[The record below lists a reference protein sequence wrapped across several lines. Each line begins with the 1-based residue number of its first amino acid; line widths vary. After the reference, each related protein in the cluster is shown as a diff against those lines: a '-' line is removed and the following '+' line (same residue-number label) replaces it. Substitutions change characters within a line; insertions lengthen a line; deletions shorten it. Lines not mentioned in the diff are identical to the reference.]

1 MRRLSSWRIG
11 LILLVGI
18 LSAANAAT
26 PGRERGATSQV
37 RIEGFD
43 PLIPTLR
50 KWYVPQDLYNFYNW
64 GGYKYTNYAKEP
76 YERYVSTQ
84 LEGLGQ
90 YDIFGNWV
98 TRGWRI
104 YEWRQQQPLAFGSTV
119 FKDSRFSSWFQN
131 LVVASDAKG
140 QYYTS
145 LTIGDRIRSTLTP
158 LTFSRSRFNG
168 VQWDFQSD
176 KYSGT
181 VLLSRVSEPV
191 RVVQGSNRVQDTDYT
206 NFMGLRG
213 TAQVGDFINI
223 GATLV
228 NTNFGSSSS
237 NFSENSR
244 KGLLTSS
251 QNSGNVTEIVIR
263 IVDDSPGD
271 ESGALFFSADMIV
284 DNEIVAITP
293 TIEGGRQREG
303 FLEALE
309 EAPILLRYRVPDP
322 LVVEKVSFAMVLS
335 NDYRVDVTSNLQTN
349 LNGQPIFLPVA
360 RAEGNVRDN
369 TNQRVVRFDY
379 GLPSGNQITSVDLQI
394 EDIWGM
400 EVRGEFARNAQ
411 YQRYPN
417 INIQKLSNLTLSQQE
432 ADAWFLNATKR
443 TGRYFSYGEVFSM
456 DHNYTTR
463 GYITDQNDFV
473 DYENQRQNWFEYIDD
488 NDDQDENVDWPRF
501 GGGAGDNAVFPGL
514 DENNDLISDFNE
526 NSNLTPDYEEP
537 FLRHYVD
544 PPEFLFGVDM
554 NNNTVVDRFENDEEA
569 DYPYKR
575 GHRGYN
581 IYSGAEI
588 YPGVNVTFG
597 RNREWLIA
605 GEERAKMTYLLISAE
620 QDLARYGRFEAF
632 YMLKSVKDNIAD
644 NLLQWVQ
651 RPGSVGGLQP
661 LDDPQ
666 ITQDALVNQAFFGHK
681 LAHGNLT
688 FINKLRLDHYKQRGN
703 DKDAGAE
710 FNDSGFIG
718 VISKADYPLPVR
730 NNITFI
736 PRWKGIWRKRTQPRP
751 AQLELNDM
759 SQIFSLSAVFPV
771 LTKSRVEVGVES
783 IIYRNAEDIPDPLPP
798 EYIDDFVGK
807 VFTTQYTNRVQYQGY
822 SITSNIGFQINDI
835 NFGNLKDLD
844 VSNTIAFIELFAGM
858 EQDRLGGRPAE
869 RRGWGF

>member
-1 MRRLSSWRIG
+1 MRKISFWGIALAVLAMATSS
-11 LILLVGI
+11 VH
-18 LSAANAAT
+18 AAT

-50 KWYVPQDLYNFYNW
+50 KWYVPHDLYNIYDW

-84 LEGLGQ
+84 LEGLGL

-119 FKDSRFSSWFQN
+119 FKDGRFGSWFQN
-131 LVVASDAKG
+131 LVVASDSKG
-140 QYYTS
+140 QYFTS
-145 LTIGDRIRSTLTP
+145 LTVGDRIRTTLTP

-168 VQWDFQSD
+168 VQWDFASD
-176 KYSGT
+176 KYEAT

-213 TAQVGDFINI
+213 TTQIGDFINL

-244 KGLLTSS
+244 AGLLTSS

-263 IVDDSPGD
+263 IADDSPGD
-271 ESGALFFSADMIV
+271 GSGALFFSSQMIV
-284 DNEIVAITP
+284 DGEPKPVNP

-322 LVVEKVSFAMVLS
+322 LVVQKVNFAMVLS
-335 NDYRVDVTSNLQTN
+335 NDYRVEMTSNLQTN
-349 LNGQPIFLPVA
+349 INGQPIFLPVT

-379 GLPSGNQITSVDLQI
+379 GLPSANQIASVDLII
-394 EDIWGM
+394 EDVWGM
-400 EVRGEFARNAQ
+400 EVRGEFARNTQ
-411 YQRYPN
+411 FQRYPN
-417 INIQKLSNLTLSQQE
+417 INIQKLSNLKKSDIT
-432 ADAWFLNATKR
+432 ADAWFLNATRR
-443 TGRYFSYGEVFSM
+443 TGRWFGYGEAYSM
-456 DHNYTTR
+456 DHDYTTR

-488 NDDQDENVDWPRF
+488 NDDQDQLVDWPRF
-501 GGGAGDNAVFPGL
+501 GGGGGDNAVFPGL

-526 NSNLTPDYEEP
+526 NTNLTPDYEEP

-544 PPEFLFGVDM
+544 PPDFLFGVDM
-554 NNNTVVDRFENDEEA
+554 NHNTVVDRFENDEVA
-569 DYPYKR
+569 DYPYKK
-575 GHRGYN
+575 GHRGWN
-581 IYSGAEI
+581 IYGGAEV
-588 YPGVNVTFG
+588 YPGVNVTVG
-597 RNREWLIA
+597 RNTAWLIA
-605 GEERAKMTYLLISAE
+605 GEERSESL
-620 QDLARYGRFEAF
+620 
-632 YMLKSVKDNIAD
+632 YMLVSGLRDMPGTGKFEVFHMIKFVQDDISD

-651 RPGSVGGLQP
+651 RPGSIGGLQP
-661 LDDPQ
+661 FDDPLIAKDTMVNQ
-666 ITQDALVNQAFFGHK
+666 SFIGWKWFRGDLTLVNKFRF
-681 LAHGNLT
+681 
-688 FINKLRLDHYKQRGN
+688 DHFKQRG
-703 DKDAGAE
+703 DDPDRL
-710 FNDSGFIG
+710 NDSSFLG
-718 VISKADYPLPVR
+718 VINKADYPVEIGR
-730 NNITFI
+730 DITLI
-736 PRWKGIWRKRTQPRP
+736 PRWKNMWRKRSQPRTS
-751 AQLELNDM
+751 QLEINEL
-759 SQIFSLSAVFPV
+759 SEIFSLSAVFPV
-771 LTKSRVEVGVES
+771 LTKSRIEVGVEA
-783 IIYRNAEDIPDPLPP
+783 IIFRNAEAIPDPLPP

-807 VFTTQYTNRVQYQGY
+807 VFTLQYTNRVQYQGY
-822 SITSNIGFQINDI
+822 SITSNVGFQVNDI
-835 NFGNLKDLD
+835 NFANLKDLD
-844 VSNTIAFIELFAGM
+844 VSNTIAFIELFAGL
-858 EQDRLGGRPAE
+858 EQERLGGRPAE

>member
-1 MRRLSSWRIG
+1 MRKVSFWGIA
-11 LILLVGI
+11 LLVLAI
-18 LSAANAAT
+18 AASSVEAAT

-50 KWYVPQDLYNFYNW
+50 KWYVPQDLYYIYDW

-76 YERYVSTQ
+76 YQRYVSTQ
-84 LEGLGQ
+84 LEGSGL

-119 FKDSRFSSWFQN
+119 FKDSRFGQWFQN
-131 LVVASDAKG
+131 LVVASDSKG
-140 QYYTS
+140 QYFTS
-145 LTIGDRIRSTLTP
+145 LTVGDQIRTTLTP

-168 VQWDFQSD
+168 VQWDFASD
-176 KYSGT
+176 KYEAT

-191 RVVQGSNRVQDTDYT
+191 RVVQGSNRIQDTDYT

-213 TAQVGDFINI
+213 TTQIGDFINL

-244 KGLLTSS
+244 AGLLTSS

-271 ESGALFFSADMIV
+271 GSGALFFSSEMIV
-284 DNEIVAITP
+284 DGEAVPVNP

-322 LVVEKVSFAMVLS
+322 LVVQKVSFAMVLS
-335 NDYRVDVTSNLQTN
+335 NDYRVEMTSNLQTN
-349 LNGQPIFLPVA
+349 INGQPIFLPVT

-379 GLPSGNQITSVDLQI
+379 GLPSANQIASIDLVVDNV
-394 EDIWGM
+394 WGT
-400 EVRGEFARNAQ
+400 EVRGEFARNTQ
-411 YQRYPN
+411 FQRYPN
-417 INIQKLSNLTLSQQE
+417 INIQKLSNLKKGEIT
-432 ADAWFLNATKR
+432 ADAWFFNATRR
-443 TGRYFSYGEVFSM
+443 TGRWFSYGEAFSM
-456 DHNYTTR
+456 DHDYTTR

-488 NDDQDENVDWPRF
+488 NDDNDQLVDWPRF
-501 GGGAGDNAVFPGL
+501 GGGGGDNAVFPGL

-537 FLRHYVD
+537 FLRHYID
-544 PPEFLFGVDM
+544 PPDFLFGVDM
-554 NNNTVVDRFENDEEA
+554 NHNTVVDRFENDEEA
-569 DYPYKR
+569 DYPYKK
-575 GHRGYN
+575 GHRGWN
-581 IYSGAEI
+581 IYGGGEL
-588 YPGVNVTFG
+588 YPGVNVTVG

-605 GEERAKMTYLLISAE
+605 GEERSKALYLMISALR
-620 QDLARYGRFEAF
+620 DMPGTGKFELF
-632 YMLKSVKDNIAD
+632 HIIKFTEDDIAD

-651 RPGSVGGLQP
+651 RPGSIGGLQP
-661 LDDPQ
+661 FDDPL
-666 ITQDALVNQAFFGHK
+666 ITKDTMVNQSFLGWK
-681 LAHGNLT
+681 YTRGDLT
-688 FINKLRLDHYKQRGN
+688 FMSKLRFDHFKQRG
-703 DKDAGAE
+703 AE
-710 FNDSGFIG
+710 ANRLNNSSFIG
-718 VISKADYPLPVR
+718 VINKADYPVEIGR
-730 NNITFI
+730 NITLI
-736 PRWKGIWRKRTQPRP
+736 PRWKNMWRKRSRPRTS
-751 AQLELNDM
+751 QLEINEL
-759 SQIFSLSAVFPV
+759 SEIFSLSAVFPV
-771 LTKSRVEVGVES
+771 LTKSRVEVGVEA
-783 IIYRNAEDIPDPLPP
+783 IVFRNAEAIPDPLPP
-798 EYIDDFVGK
+798 EYIDDFIGK
-807 VFTTQYTNRVQYQGY
+807 VVTLQYTNRVQYQGY
-822 SITSNIGFQINDI
+822 SITSNVGFQVNDI
-835 NFGNLKDLD
+835 NFANLKDLD
-844 VSNTIAFIELFAGM
+844 VSNTIAFIELFAGL
-858 EQDRLGGRPAE
+858 EQERLGGRPAE